1 MSFGQHALTRT
12 GLYNGDLWKI
22 WKDYRAGADSNY
34 TKYLNALAW
43 YSRYTAKNCV
53 ITMAALYFNGYEDY
67 LLVQSAGNGIDNG
80 GRGVDALVNGYFAGV
95 TSTVYEN
102 VLSELSKEKKEKLKA
117 AGGYP
122 FFIQRI
128 LIVGSVKNKKNKT
141 AIIKC
146 QILPIMGGHVDI
158 CAPGEKSTVPF

>member
-1 MSFGQHALTRT
+1 
-12 GLYNGDLWKI
+12 
-22 WKDYRAGADSNY
+22 
-34 TKYLNALAW
+34 
-43 YSRYTAKNCV
+43 
-53 ITMAALYFNGYEDY
+53 MAVLYFNGYEDY

-122 FFIQRI
+122 FFSQRI
-128 LIVGSVKNKKNKT
+128 LIVGSVKNKKNKNGYYKM
-141 AIIKC
+141 ADSSNY
-146 QILPIMGGHVDI
+146 GGQVDI
-158 CAPGEKSTVPF
+158 CAPGEKIYSTVLKNS